1 MQGKKVG
8 DGHHQHGFLKF
19 EMDTVEEKYSIENFE
34 RVLLNVERLER
45 NLQKVKKKNAQLE
58 KALEGMR
65 EKYNYSIQTKEDGE
79 GKSIV
84 RKFKKKGTLKEF

>member
-1 MQGKKVG
+1 
-8 DGHHQHGFLKF
+8 
-19 EMDTVEEKYSIENFE
+19 MDTVEEKYSIENFE

-58 KALEGMR
+58 KTLEGMR

-79 GKSIV
+79 RKSIV

>member
-1 MQGKKVG
+1 
-8 DGHHQHGFLKF
+8 
-19 EMDTVEEKYSIENFE
+19 MDTVEEKYSIENFE
-34 RVLLNVERLER
+34 KVLLNVERLER

-79 GKSIV
+79 RRSIV
-84 RKFKKKGTLKEF
+84 GKFKKKGTLKEFWILLSYL

>member
-1 MQGKKVG
+1 
-8 DGHHQHGFLKF
+8 
-19 EMDTVEEKYSIENFE
+19 MDTVEEKYSIENFE
-34 RVLLNVERLER
+34 KVLLNVERLER

-79 GKSIV
+79 RRSIV

>member
-1 MQGKKVG
+1 
-8 DGHHQHGFLKF
+8 
-19 EMDTVEEKYSIENFE
+19 MDTVEEKYSIENFE

-58 KALEGMR
+58 KAFEGMR

-79 GKSIV
+79 RKSIV
-84 RKFKKKGTLKEF
+84 GKFKKKGTLKEFWILFSYL

>member
-1 MQGKKVG
+1 
-8 DGHHQHGFLKF
+8 
-19 EMDTVEEKYSIENFE
+19 MDTVEEKYSIENFE
-34 RVLLNVERLER
+34 KVLLNVERLER

-79 GKSIV
+79 RRSIV
-84 RKFKKKGTLKEF
+84 RKFKKKGTLKDFWILFSYL

>member
-1 MQGKKVG
+1 
-8 DGHHQHGFLKF
+8 
-19 EMDTVEEKYSIENFE
+19 MDTVEEKYSIENFE

-79 GKSIV
+79 RRSIV
-84 RKFKKKGTLKEF
+84 GKFKKKGTLKEF

>member
-1 MQGKKVG
+1 
-8 DGHHQHGFLKF
+8 
-19 EMDTVEEKYSIENFE
+19 MDTVEEKYSIENFE

-79 GKSIV
+79 RKSIV

>member
-1 MQGKKVG
+1 
-8 DGHHQHGFLKF
+8 
-19 EMDTVEEKYSIENFE
+19 MDTVEEKYSIENFE

-79 GKSIV
+79 RRSIV